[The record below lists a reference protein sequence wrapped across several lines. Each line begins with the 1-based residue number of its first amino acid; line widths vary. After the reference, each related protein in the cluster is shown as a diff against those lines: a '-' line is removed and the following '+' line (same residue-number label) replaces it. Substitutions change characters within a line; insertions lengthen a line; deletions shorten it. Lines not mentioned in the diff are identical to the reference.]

1 MRWTSPLVALAFIGL
16 TTEIS
21 VPLSA
26 QSSGS
31 AARPDTVISV
41 ARAPRVQYVPK
52 SSRADTLR
60 GSYTTPSRTWWD
72 VTFYDLHVQV
82 NPADSSVAGYNAITY
97 KVLSPA
103 RELQVD
109 LMEPLVVD
117 SMRQD
122 GKAVTYRREGAAFF
136 AALPSAPTA
145 GRQKTITVY
154 YHGKP
159 QVARNPP
166 WQGGFTWT
174 TDSLGRPWIVTTD
187 QGMGASVWWPNKDTQ
202 ADEPDSQRVALTVPS
217 SLQDVSNGRLRS
229 TTKHADGTTTYEW
242 FVKNP
247 INNYAIAV
255 AAGNYAHY
263 SETYNG
269 LKGPLSVDYWPL
281 DYNLAA
287 AHRQWPQVRSML
299 ACFEHWFGPYPWYE
313 DGYKLIEVPNTG
325 MEHQSAV
332 SYGNWFANG
341 YRKRESSGTGLG
353 FQWDFIIVHE
363 SAHEWFGNNVT
374 SKDNAD
380 MWVHESFANYAEG
393 IYTECVAGKDAGAR
407 YIVGNRRGIRND
419 RPIIPAYNVNDQGSG
434 DMYPK
439 GGEMLHTIR
448 QLVNDDAKWRAI
460 LTGMNTTFR
469 HQTVTGAQI
478 EAYFSTS
485 TGVKLDKLF
494 DQYLRTT
501 QIPAFEYTITGDT
514 LRYRWADVVPGFD
527 MPVRVTINWPTMTL
541 IHPTTQWQTVKVKLG
556 NASDFRVDENFYV
569 VPRKIP

>member
-145 GRQKTITVY
+145 GTQKTITVY

-187 QGMGASVWWPNKDTQ
+187 Q
-202 ADEPDSQRVALTVPS
+202 
-217 SLQDVSNGRLRS
+217 
-229 TTKHADGTTTYEW
+229 
-242 FVKNP
+242 
-247 INNYAIAV
+247 
-255 AAGNYAHY
+255 
-263 SETYNG
+263 
-269 LKGPLSVDYWPL
+269 
-281 DYNLAA
+281 
-287 AHRQWPQVRSML
+287 
-299 ACFEHWFGPYPWYE
+299 
-313 DGYKLIEVPNTG
+313 
-325 MEHQSAV
+325 
-332 SYGNWFANG
+332 
-341 YRKRESSGTGLG
+341 
-353 FQWDFIIVHE
+353 
-363 SAHEWFGNNVT
+363 
-374 SKDNAD
+374 
-380 MWVHESFANYAEG
+380 
-393 IYTECVAGKDAGAR
+393 
-407 YIVGNRRGIRND
+407 
-419 RPIIPAYNVNDQGSG
+419 
-434 DMYPK
+434 
-439 GGEMLHTIR
+439 
-448 QLVNDDAKWRAI
+448 
-460 LTGMNTTFR
+460 
-469 HQTVTGAQI
+469 
-478 EAYFSTS
+478 
-485 TGVKLDKLF
+485 
-494 DQYLRTT
+494 
-501 QIPAFEYTITGDT
+501 
-514 LRYRWADVVPGFD
+514 
-527 MPVRVTINWPTMTL
+527 
-541 IHPTTQWQTVKVKLG
+541 
-556 NASDFRVDENFYV
+556 
-569 VPRKIP
+569 